1 MKYCPYC
8 GAGFSDGTVSFCSDC
23 GKKLPEPKEG
33 EAAGKES
40 SKKVTTKKSKPMKE
54 KNEKRKK
61 ESKKKKEKK
70 DIPEIMGE
78 AVDDGYDGYYNDV
91 LPPDTDRVKDGLDKE
106 LIKKIVALCVGVT
119 VIILMCVALLYVL

>member
-8 GAGFSDGTVSFCSDC
+8 GAGFSDGTVSFCSEC
-23 GKKLPEPKEG
+23 GKKLPEEKTVPPEAKEQ
-33 EAAGKES
+33 
-40 SKKVTTKKSKPMKE
+40 SKKVAKKQKRKKE
-54 KNEKRKK
+54 KNEKHKK
-61 ESKKKKEKK
+61 DAKKKKAAKE
-70 DIPEIMGE
+70 IPEVMGE

-106 LIKKIVALCVGVT
+106 LVKKIVALCIGVT

>member
-8 GAGFSDGTVSFCSDC
+8 GAGLADGAVSFCSEC
-23 GKKLPEPKEG
+23 GKKIPEEKAVIQEAKEVPKK
-33 EAAGKES
+33 ATGK
-40 SKKVTTKKSKPMKE
+40 KP
-54 KNEKRKK
+54 
-61 ESKKKKEKK
+61 KKEKK
-70 DIPEIMGE
+70 EKHKKEPKKVKNEIPEVMGE

-91 LPPDTDRVKDGLDKE
+91 LPPDSDRVKDGLDKE

>member
-8 GAGFSDGTVSFCSDC
+8 GAGFSEGTVSFCSDC
-23 GKKLPEPKEG
+23 GKKLPEPKEA

-40 SKKVTTKKSKPMKE
+40 PKKVTTKKSKPMKE
-54 KNEKRKK
+54 KKEKRKK

-70 DIPEIMGE
+70 DIPEIVGE

-91 LPPDTDRVKDGLDKE
+91 LTPDTDRVKDGLDKE
-106 LIKKIVALCVGVT
+106 LIKKIIALCIGVT